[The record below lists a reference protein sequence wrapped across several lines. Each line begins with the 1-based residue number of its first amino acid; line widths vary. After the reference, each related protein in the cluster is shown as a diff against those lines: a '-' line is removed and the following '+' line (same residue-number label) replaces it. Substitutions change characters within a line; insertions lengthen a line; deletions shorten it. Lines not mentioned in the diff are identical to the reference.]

1 MRIVAAL
8 DSPSDHSSSP
18 ALDSI
23 EDDSAVR
30 DNLLVVGLRSPSSN
44 VNAAARLA
52 DIARVPS
59 DFFVTM
65 LLLSDG
71 PGVYAAVRKRP
82 RTRQQRTSV
91 TGGTTLHP
99 HVLLVLT
106 RTYRDQ

>member
-1 MRIVAAL
+1 MRIAAAL
-8 DSPSDHSSSP
+8 DSPSDHSSSL
-18 ALDSI
+18 AHDSI

-71 PGVYAAVRKRP
+71 PGVYAAMRKRP
-82 RTRQQRTSV
+82 RTRHQRTSV